1 MNNLFK
7 GPIAWMAQN
16 GVAANLLMLFFLL
29 GGVFMS
35 TRVTKEFLP
44 NLTDDTVTVQVPYPG
59 ASPEEVEQGIL
70 RSIQERVS
78 GLEGIK
84 EVTATAAEGMGTVIA
99 EVNKGANIMKV
110 YQDIQSEVDRITTFP
125 TDAEEPIV
133 TIPDFKRQVIGLV
146 IYGHTSDE
154 SLREV
159 GERVRNRFLAAPGI
173 TQVDLTG
180 VRNLEIAISVSQESL
195 RRYGLTLNDVA
206 NRLKQASVDIP
217 AGGIKSDKGEILVRM
232 TERRDFGDEFADT
245 TIINTAD
252 GTEIKL
258 SDLATIE
265 DTLEDS
271 DKYAR
276 YNGEPSVML
285 KVFRVGNQTPQSVA
299 KAIYAQLDELKSALP
314 NGLKAAVVS
323 DFADIYAQRADL
335 MTRNGAMGLV
345 LVLIFLGLFLEIR
358 LAFWVMLGIPISFM
372 GALLF
377 MPVLGI
383 SLNMVTMFAF
393 ILALGIVVDD
403 AIVVGE
409 NVYHYRQKGDSFIAA
424 AIKGAKEVGSPVGF
438 SILTNVVA
446 FIPLFFLPG
455 RMGKI
460 LGFLPIVIIL
470 AFLISWAECLFILP
484 AHLAHTSKKEK
495 KGFFKLLHN
504 FQQRFSDWFIRMV
517 HSYYRPFITFALKW
531 RYIVA
536 LSAFCLF
543 LITIAVIGTGHLGF
557 QRFPKVES
565 DYGFAYVQLPYGTP
579 VEVTTQVAKRIE
591 DAARKVIKK
600 TNHPEVCEG
609 IFTDIGA
616 KGSHTIN
623 MQVFLADAEIRDKI
637 INTTEFVKQWRK
649 AIGIIPGIDFMVLK
663 SDSGG
668 PGGGAGLSVQLQ
680 HQDLKVLEKATTLLK
695 KRLGDYPIVKNID
708 SGFQVGKSQVDFTMT
723 PEGKSMGLTALE
735 VARQVRNFY
744 EGAEVVRQQRGRNE
758 LKVKVRLP
766 LAERK
771 SLQQLKDTIILAP
784 NGTEVPLQEVVYW
797 KYGRSYTVINHRDG
811 ERVVTLTADITPQS
825 RTGEIINA
833 IDQRIM
839 PELLQTFPRLQYSYQ
854 GSQAE
859 DQDTAKMMK
868 MGVLMVLLAIYG
880 LLAVPFKSYTQPLI
894 VMTSI
899 PLGLVGAVI
908 GHLIMGYNLSI
919 IGSIGILALS
929 GVVVNDA
936 LVLIDFA
943 NNHRKETKTA
953 REAIISAGVQ
963 RFRPIILTTLTTFV
977 GLMPM
982 IFETSRQA
990 KFLIPMAISLG
1001 FGILFATL
1009 ITLVLVPSLYMIV
1022 EDFHQFT
1029 AWLFGHESSD
1039 KTHTPE

>member
-1 MNNLFK
+1 MNNIFK
-7 GPIAWMAQN
+7 GPIAWMAKN
-16 GVAANLLMLFFLL
+16 TVAANLLMLFFLV
-29 GGVFMS
+29 GGIFMS

-44 NLTDDTVTVQVPYPG
+44 NLEDDTITVKVPYPG

-70 RSIQERVS
+70 RSVQERIS

-84 EVTATAAEGMGTVIA
+84 EVKATAAEGLGTITA
-99 EVNKGANIMKV
+99 EVNEGANIMKI

-133 TIPDFKRQVIGLV
+133 TIRDFKRQVIGLV

-159 GERVRNRFLAAPGI
+159 GERVRNRFLASPGI
-173 TQVDLTG
+173 TQVELTG
-180 VRNLEIAISVSQESL
+180 VRNLEIAISVPQESL
-195 RRYGLTLNDVA
+195 RRYGLTLNDIA
-206 NRLKQASVDIP
+206 NRLRTASVDIP
-217 AGGIKSDKGEILVRM
+217 AGGIKGKTGEILVRM
-232 TERRDFGDEFADT
+232 TERRNFGYEFADT
-245 TIINTAD
+245 TIMTTPD

-258 SDLATIE
+258 SDIATIE

-276 YNGEPSVML
+276 YDGEPAVML
-285 KVFRVGNQTPQSVA
+285 KVYRVGKQTPQSVS
-299 KAIYAQLDELKSALP
+299 KSVYEQLDELKSALP

-323 DFADIYAQRADL
+323 DFADIYNQRADL
-335 MTRNGAMGLV
+335 MIRNGAMGLV

-372 GALLF
+372 GAMLF

-409 NVYHYRQKGDSFIAA
+409 NVYHYRQEGDSFLTA

-470 AFLISWAECLFILP
+470 AFLVSWVECLFVLP
-484 AHLAHTSKKEK
+484 AHLGHTSNKEL
-495 KGFFKLLHN
+495 KGLSKSIHY
-504 FQQRFSDWFIRMV
+504 FQQRFSNLFTKMV
-517 HSYYRPFITFALKW
+517 HRFYRPFISFALKW

-536 LSAFCLF
+536 LIAFCTF
-543 LITIAVIGTGHLGF
+543 LITISIIGTGHLGF
-557 QRFPKVES
+557 ERFPKVES
-565 DYGFAYVQLPYGTP
+565 DFGFAYVQLPYGTP
-579 VEVTTQVAKRIE
+579 VEVTTKVAERLEK
-591 DAARKVIKK
+591 AANRVIKN

-609 IFTDIGA
+609 IYTDIGS
-616 KGSHTIN
+616 KGSHTIS

-637 INTTEFVKQWRK
+637 INTSEFVKQWRK
-649 AIGIIPGIDFMVLK
+649 EIGTIPGIDFMVLK

-668 PGGGAGLSVQLQ
+668 PGGKSGLSIQLQ
-680 HQDLKVLEKATTLLK
+680 HRDLTVLEKATTLLK
-695 KRLGDYPIVKNID
+695 EKLEDYPIVKNIN
-708 SGFQVGKSQVDFTMT
+708 SGFQVGKSQIDFTMT
-723 PEGKSMGLTALE
+723 SEGKSLGLTALDI
-735 VARQVRNFY
+735 ARQVRSFY
-744 EGAEVVRQQRGRNE
+744 EGAEVLRQQRGRNE
-758 LKVKVRLP
+758 LKIKVRLP
-766 LAERK
+766 LSERR
-771 SLQQLKDTIILAP
+771 SIQQLKDMIILAP
-784 NGTEVPLQEVVYW
+784 NGTEVPLQEVVHW
-797 KYGRSYTVINHRDG
+797 KFGKSYTVINHYNG
-811 ERVVTLTADITPQS
+811 ERVITLTADITPQS

-833 IDQRIM
+833 IDQQIM

-868 MGVLMVLLAIYG
+868 MGVIMVLLAIYG
-880 LLAVPFKSYTQPLI
+880 LLAIPFKSYTQPLI

-943 NNHRKETKTA
+943 NNHRKESGSA

-963 RFRPIILTTLTTFV
+963 RFRPITLTTLTTFI

-1009 ITLVLVPSLYMIV
+1009 ITLILVPSLYIIV
-1022 EDFHQFT
+1022 EDFHRFT
-1029 AWLFGHESSD
+1029 AWLSGNNLDHKD
-1039 KTHTPE
+1039 IK